1 MNERGC
7 DFCLERVRTLTGEPG
22 WDEKVRVLKS
32 KSHFIFTVETT
43 GQLPPD
49 ILFKEAVKV
58 LGMKCQSVLSTL

>member
-1 MNERGC
+1 
-7 DFCLERVRTLTGEPG
+7 
-22 WDEKVRVLKS
+22 VRVLKS